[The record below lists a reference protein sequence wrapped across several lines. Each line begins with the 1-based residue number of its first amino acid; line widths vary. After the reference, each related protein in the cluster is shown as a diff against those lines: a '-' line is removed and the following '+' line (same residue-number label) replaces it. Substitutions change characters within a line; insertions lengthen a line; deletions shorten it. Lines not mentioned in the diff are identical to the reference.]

1 LLGTLEQA
9 ISSEAPNRERSTTI
23 ESIAIIA
30 NKRVEYSQVAGS
42 GRISIYYVMLYFFH
56 LYGKGTIMLDRPNK
70 EYVEY
75 SHWKN
80 MRARC
85 SAPSIHKA
93 RPKYK
98 NIEVCKE
105 WDSFEQFYKDMG
117 PKPFN
122 TASIDRKD
130 NNLGYNKDNCR
141 WANDY
146 EQARNTSKNVTYE
159 YNGFIGT
166 VPELSERFSV
176 SKDTLYKG
184 LQNGRTLEAIITVAT
199 KKRTIEYNG
208 LELTK
213 KQWANK
219 LGIKLSTM
227 YARFNNWGDDLDRI
241 LTK

>member
-1 LLGTLEQA
+1 
-9 ISSEAPNRERSTTI
+9 
-23 ESIAIIA
+23 
-30 NKRVEYSQVAGS
+30 
-42 GRISIYYVMLYFFH
+42 
-56 LYGKGTIMLDRPNK
+56 MLDKPNK
-70 EYVEY
+70 EYIEY

-85 SAPSIHKA
+85 SAPSVHKD

-98 NIEVCKE
+98 DIEVCVE
-105 WDSFEQFYKDMG
+105 WDSFEQFYIDMG
-117 PKPFN
+117 PKPFS
-122 TASIDRKD
+122 TASIDRED
-130 NNLGYNKDNCR
+130 NLLGYNKSNCR

-159 YNGFIGT
+159 HEGFIGT

-176 SKDTLYKG
+176 STATLYKG

-199 KKRTIEYNG
+199 TKTILYNG

-213 KQWANK
+213 KQWADK
-219 LGIKLSTM
+219 LGVKPSTM
-227 YARFNNWGDDLDRI
+227 YARFNKWGNDLDRI